1 MIVKRNR
8 PPKKP
13 TSVPRM
19 IVRRGH
25 RPEVGEAR
33 QRPDTNP
40 HRIVRRQNAGGVQPR
55 HVPDPPKVNLL
66 VAILWGWRPGW
77 RTWTALTATALV
89 AGIAWGGYWAWTTPY
104 FRISNFEVAGANTI
118 PADIIVATTNLGGER
133 IMTADLEAAQ
143 ERLYNLPLLAT
154 ARVEREFPSTVRIII
169 EERQPWGTW
178 EQSGVPYT
186 IDREGVVLGT
196 AQPVPG
202 RPVILSSQLGS
213 RVQGDRVDYQ
223 AVDAA
228 AELYELLP
236 RQLGVTVTEIAYLP
250 SRGLQVTTDRG
261 ETAIFGDSSSIEYK
275 VAVWAAMAERARTEH
290 ITYTVIDLRYG
301 NRPVLQ

>member
-8 PPKKP
+8 PPKKGSAP
-13 TSVPRM
+13 ARM

-25 RPEVGEAR
+25 RQDVGEV
-33 QRPDTNP
+33 RPKSDVDA
-40 HRIVRRQNAGGVQPR
+40 HRIVRRTNAGGVQPMR
-55 HVPDPPKVNLL
+55 VEEPPKINIF
-66 VAILWGWRPGW
+66 VALLWGWRPGW
-77 RTWTALTATALV
+77 RTWTALTATALIV
-89 AGIAWGGYWAWTTPY
+89 GAGSLGYWAWTTPY
-104 FRISNFEVAGANTI
+104 FRITNFEVAGAGTI
-118 PADIIVATTNLGGER
+118 PPDVIVSTTHLAGER
-133 IMTADLEAAQ
+133 IMTADLESAQ
-143 ERLYNLPLLAT
+143 ERLYTLPLVAS
-154 ARVEREFPSTVRIII
+154 ARVEREWPSTARIVV

-196 AQPVPG
+196 AQAVAG
-202 RPVILSSQLGS
+202 RPVIRSSQQGS

-228 AELYELLP
+228 AVLYALLP
-236 RQLGVTVTEIAYLP
+236 EKLGVTVTEIAYLP
-250 SRGLQVTTDRG
+250 EKGLQVTTADG

-275 VAVWAAMAERARTEH
+275 VAVWSAMAARARTEH